1 MQAALDFD
9 APPLA
14 QARAVGE
21 RAAQMATERAER
33 ETSDFSAR
41 AEAAILKRLADGP
54 ASGEDLTDFVRAS
67 GVQFAD
73 GRALGGIYSSMRK
86 RGLIH
91 VVGTCHRKK
100 GHGTAGGLVWG
111 LC

>member
-1 MQAALDFD
+1 MTATLQAPTLSA
-9 APPLA
+9 
-14 QARAVGE
+14 ARAAG
-21 RAAQMATERAER
+21 QLGQQLATDRAER
-33 ETSDFSAR
+33 EVPNFSAR

-54 ASGEDLTDFVRAS
+54 ASGEELTDFVRAS

-91 VVGTCHRKK
+91 VVGTCPRKK
-100 GHGTAGGLVWG
+100 GHGTAGGLVWE